1 MNNQKIN
8 SHLIL
13 LLTVSIAGLM
23 VATAGRWIALGKGA
37 DAGTANLIFLIIC
50 GIAVVVYLILLTTLS
65 HLFVPF
71 FAKLQGRRI
80 ARKAKNAAPENT
92 LAPVPE
98 PESEPTPELKPVEEL
113 PTLAPIEEI
122 KRTVEERQAER
133 TAEQIRLFLEYTH
146 YAVGPY
152 VTTESLSRLCT
163 YIELYAR
170 GEELPK
176 DIVPIRTE
184 KLSNFDLFHFGW
196 NMAEHFNVGKKY
208 EVVPWLQFVFANLRD
223 LEPSY
228 IKGKLSTPRR
238 KHDLIPITDNIPE
251 ELARLKG

>member
-1 MNNQKIN
+1 MDDKKIN

-13 LLTVSIAGLM
+13 LLTVSIAGVV
-23 VATAGRWIALGKGA
+23 VAAAGRWITLGKGA

-50 GIAVVVYLILLTTLS
+50 GIAVVVYLILVTTLF
-65 HLFVPF
+65 HLFAPF
-71 FAKLQGRRI
+71 FAKLQ
-80 ARKAKNAAPENT
+80 AKRKPTVIVLENT
-92 LAPVPE
+92 SE
-98 PESEPTPELKPVEEL
+98 PEPELKPFEEL
-113 PTLAPIEEI
+113 PTLTPIEEI
-122 KRTVEERQAER
+122 KRTAEERQAER
-133 TAEQIRLFLEYTH
+133 TAGQIRIFHEYTH
-146 YAVGPY
+146 YAAGPY
-152 VTTESLSRLCT
+152 VATESLSRLCN
-163 YIELYAR
+163 YIELYAH

-176 DIVPIRTE
+176 GIIPIRTN
-184 KLSNFDLFHFGW
+184 KLSNYDLFHFGW
-196 NMAEHFNVGKKY
+196 NMSEHFNVGKKY

>member
-1 MNNQKIN
+1 MDDKKIN

-13 LLTVSIAGLM
+13 LLTVSIAGVV
-23 VATAGRWIALGKGA
+23 VAAAGRWIALGKGA
-37 DAGTANLIFLIIC
+37 DAGTANLF
-50 GIAVVVYLILLTTLS
+50 A
-65 HLFVPF
+65 PF
-71 FAKLQGRRI
+71 FAKLQ
-80 ARKAKNAAPENT
+80 AKRKPTVIVLENT
-92 LAPVPE
+92 SE
-98 PESEPTPELKPVEEL
+98 PEPELKPFEEL
-113 PTLAPIEEI
+113 PTLTPIEEI
-122 KRTVEERQAER
+122 KRTAEERQAER
-133 TAEQIRLFLEYTH
+133 TAGQIRIFHEYTH

-152 VTTESLSRLCT
+152 VATESLSRLCN
-163 YIELYAR
+163 YIELYAH

-176 DIVPIRTE
+176 GITPIRTN
-184 KLSNFDLFHFGW
+184 KLSNYDLFHFGW
-196 NMAEHFNVGKKY
+196 NMAEYFNIGKKY